1 MEGRAPSSS
10 ARPVP
15 PHGDGQRPWRFPGRP
30 GTSWPAAS
38 RPPSFPWW
46 LRLRKRKLRGHW
58 RLGVLHRPAPQQP
71 SRSRSPTNRL
81 ADRVASPTS
90 ASASLRLRVPSRRPR
105 ARCRYPCPLHSAPA
119 SLVAEPATRAARGP
133 VPRRTV
139 PRLAA
144 LARPPARSHF
154 GHLALRPCPAPPA
167 RTERSHY
174 CCCRGR
180 LAAAARYLPTP
191 VAVDGL
197 VRHASVRRPRHPA
210 FHEEEAAA
218 VSVVVPLLLTTAY

>member
-1 MEGRAPSSS
+1 M
-10 ARPVP
+10 
-15 PHGDGQRPWRFPGRP
+15 
-30 GTSWPAAS
+30 
-38 RPPSFPWW
+38 
-46 LRLRKRKLRGHW
+46 RKRKLRGHW
-58 RLGVLHRPAPQQP
+58 RLGVLHRPAPIPSPQQP

-144 LARPPARSHF
+144 LARPRAPTSAISRCAR
-154 GHLALRPCPAPPA
+154 APP
-167 RTERSHY
+167 RPPERND
-174 CCCRGR
+174 
-180 LAAAARYLPTP
+180 PII
-191 VAVDGL
+191 
-197 VRHASVRRPRHPA
+197 
-210 FHEEEAAA
+210 AAA
-218 VSVVVPLLLTTAY
+218 VAGWPLPRATFPPRSLSMASSGTHQFGVRDTQHFTRRQQPRCRWSSLCYLPLHIE